1 MKRIIFVLI
10 VLAVLLSACN
20 TRPSD
25 ADCLLARQQM
35 TGTDWEH
42 LDAMEVNLILNNN
55 FAPAPILRLCRAIFT
70 IRHYCCLRVL

>member
-1 MKRIIFVLI
+1 MNRIIFVLI

-55 FAPAPILRLCRAIFT
+55 FAPGTVGITLQECINGGWDN
-70 IRHYCCLRVL
+70 Y